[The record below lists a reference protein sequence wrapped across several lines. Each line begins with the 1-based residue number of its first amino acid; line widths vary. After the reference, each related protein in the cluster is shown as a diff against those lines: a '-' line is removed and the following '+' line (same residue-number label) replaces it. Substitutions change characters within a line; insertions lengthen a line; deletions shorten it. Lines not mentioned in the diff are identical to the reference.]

1 MFLPFFLDFE
11 PGLFPIVGILLVETE
26 HIGDALVEFAFCRD
40 GFQGFVHDEFY
51 IVRNEGQ
58 RIHGGDVD
66 ASVIAVPVV
75 HDVSDLIAHADCRI
89 DHARGH
95 QPGEVGFDLKVD
107 VVCMEIILPVARFR
121 RLDAVEQVVAGCLVG
136 MPQRISCM
144 REGVCEGVHR
154 GIQSQA
160 VENLHESGI
169 HVYVVI

>member
-11 PGLFPIVGILLVETE
+11 PGLFPIVGILFVETE

-66 ASVIAVPVV
+66 ASVITVPVV

-144 REGVCEGVHR
+144 REGICL
-154 GIQSQA
+154 S
-160 VENLHESGI
+160 LI
-169 HVYVVI
+169 HI

>member
-1 MFLPFFLDFE
+1 MHLW
-11 PGLFPIVGILLVETE
+11 
-26 HIGDALVEFAFCRD
+26 
-40 GFQGFVHDEFY
+40 
-51 IVRNEGQ
+51 N
-58 RIHGGDVD
+58 GGDVD

-160 VENLHESGI
+160 VENLHEGGI